1 MRLLNKQFV
10 KHTDRIL
17 TALAAGLIFSAGVA
31 GAQFPVTA
39 EQAAELV
46 QAQVVAGADEDAAG
60 GARRRGR
67 GHGAAAA
74 RTAAVAQR

>member
-1 MRLLNKQFV
+1 MNKQFV

-46 QAQVVAGADEDAAG
+46 QAQVVAGADEDAA
-60 GARRRGR
+60 
-67 GHGAAAA
+67 AAEAEAA
-74 RTAAVAQR
+74 K